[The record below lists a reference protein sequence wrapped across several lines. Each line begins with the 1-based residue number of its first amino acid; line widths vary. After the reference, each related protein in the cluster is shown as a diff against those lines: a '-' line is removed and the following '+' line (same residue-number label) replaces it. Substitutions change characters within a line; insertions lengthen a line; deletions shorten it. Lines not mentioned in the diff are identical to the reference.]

1 VTLVAL
7 ALGVPWIAAVAAL
20 LVDGRR
26 RAVGWA
32 AVAAL
37 TASVVVL
44 AVLGAKVWTGGEVA
58 FVSGGWPADLG
69 IRLRVD
75 ALGAILALVSAVVVA
90 LALAYEVVAGVG
102 SRTLPALVLFLATG
116 LNGLFLT
123 GDLFSFYVFFELAMI
138 SAYALAAYG
147 GGRRQVAS
155 AFIFAVVNLLGS
167 FIFLISVAALYR
179 TTGTLE
185 MSAIAE
191 RFVGVE
197 PTTGIVIAI
206 GFLVAFSVKLGLFP
220 FHFWLPAV
228 YVGVRP
234 AVSAILSGALAN
246 IGAYG
251 LLRFGGELFPAER
264 DLGAPVLIGVGLAG
278 VIYGSVQAI
287 SRRQAREVLA
297 YSAIGQGGYLLVAIG
312 VGGTV
317 GFAAGVIFAVA
328 NALTKG
334 VLFLSVELRGW
345 LVGGAFLVGALSV
358 AGVPPSAGFFGKLA
372 LFDAGVEGGWSIV
385 VLLIAGGALAFVYI
399 FQILQHEFWRPETA
413 QPPTATLALRMPAVL
428 LAGAVLALGLWP
440 EPLLAA
446 GDAAA
451 RVLGGG
457 GP

>member
-1 VTLVAL
+1 MLL
-7 ALGVPWIAAVAAL
+7 ELSIGVPWIAAVVL
-20 LVDGRR
+20 LLFDGRR

-32 AVAAL
+32 AVAAQV
-37 TASVVVL
+37 AGVVL
-44 AVLGAKVWTGGEVA
+44 IGVLSAKVWASGEVA
-58 FVSGGWPADLG
+58 FVAGGWPEDLG
-69 IRLRVD
+69 IRLRAD
-75 ALGAILALVSAVVVA
+75 ALGVVLALVSAGVGA
-90 LALAYEVVAGVG
+90 LALAYVVVAGVR

-138 SAYALAAYG
+138 AAYGLAAYG
-147 GGRRQVAS
+147 GERRQVAS

-167 FIFLISVAALYR
+167 FIFLLSVAALYR

-185 MSAIAE
+185 MTAIAE
-191 RFVGVE
+191 RMVGVE
-197 PTTGIVIAI
+197 PTTAIVIAI

-251 LLRFGGELFPAER
+251 LLRFGGELLPDER
-264 DLGAPVLIGVGLAG
+264 ALGAPVLIGVGLLG
-278 VIYGSVQAI
+278 VVYGAVQAI

-317 GFAAGVIFAVA
+317 GLTAGVIFAVA
-328 NALTKG
+328 NSLTKG
-334 VLFLSVELRGW
+334 VLFLSVDIRGW
-345 LVGGAFLVGALSV
+345 LVGGAFLIGSMSV
-358 AGVPPSAGFFGKLA
+358 AGLPPSAGFFGKVAVL
-372 LFDAGVEGGWSIV
+372 DAGVSEGATLV
-385 VLLIAGGALAFVYI
+385 ALLVAGSALAFVYI
-399 FQILQHEFWRPETA
+399 FQILQHEFWRPETRV
-413 QPPTATLALRMPAVL
+413 PDTARMALRVPAVL
-428 LAGAVLALGLWP
+428 LAGAVLVLGLWP

-451 RVLGGG
+451 RVLTGGG
-457 GP
+457 T